1 MANPTLYKKKALN
14 DVRNRTT
21 VALSSSEKTRVNTV
35 VQRFIDLFKN
45 KHLG

>member
-21 VALSSSEKTRVNTV
+21 ETLTAAEKTRVNTV
-35 VQRFIDLFKN
+35 LNKFVELFKAE
-45 KHLG
+45 HL